1 VTDRATIVTCDERSD
16 GYPARVRGVI
26 VVGGSA
32 GGVQA
37 TVDFVAGLPADLRAC
52 VLVTLHIGPH
62 AYSRLPQILTRA
74 GPLPAEHA
82 RDGTPLCAGTIL
94 VAPPDRHLLVVDGH
108 ARLSTG
114 PRINRHR
121 PAVDAMFA
129 SAARWGGPRVV
140 AAVLSG
146 TRDDGA
152 VGGALVARAGGT
164 VLAQDPIEAT
174 FPSMP
179 QMAVATVPGT
189 RTARAREL
197 GALAQECLSR
207 ATATPRTE
215 ADMAVEHDP
224 GRDPGFLL
232 PGETRLTRLA
242 CPDCGGGLAEAEVG
256 DVSYFHCHVG
266 HQFSPQG
273 LEAAQRDTAET
284 KLWAALAAL
293 EEHAV
298 VARKL
303 STATGERSE
312 EYRLAADESVD
323 TADVLRRRLHE
334 S

>member
-1 VTDRATIVTCDERSD
+1 M
-16 GYPARVRGVI
+16 
-26 VVGGSA
+26 
-32 GGVQA
+32 
-37 TVDFVAGLPADLRAC
+37 DFVACLPADLSAC

-62 AYSRLPQILTRA
+62 AHSRLPQILARV

-82 RDGTPLCAGTIL
+82 CDGAPLRAGTIL
-94 VAPPDRHLLVVDGH
+94 VAPPDRHLLMVDGH
-108 ARLSTG
+108 TQLSAG

-129 SAARWGGPRVV
+129 SAARWAGPRVV
-140 AAVLSG
+140 AVVLSG

-152 VGGALVARAGGT
+152 VGAALVARAGGT
-164 VLAQDPIEAT
+164 VFVQDPSEAA

-179 QMAVATVPGT
+179 QMAIAAVPA
-189 RTARAREL
+189 ARAAPARGL
-197 GALAQECLSR
+197 GALAQESLSR
-207 ATATPRTE
+207 AIAAPRTE
-215 ADMAVEHDP
+215 ADMSVEHDP

-242 CPDCGGGLAEAEVG
+242 CPDCGGGLAEVEVG
-256 DVSYFHCHVG
+256 EVSYYHCHVG

-303 STATGERSE
+303 STAVGERSE
-312 EYRLAADESVD
+312 EYRLAADESVH
-323 TADVLRRRLHE
+323 TADVLRRRLHDR
-334 S
+334 

>member
-1 VTDRATIVTCDERSD
+1 M
-16 GYPARVRGVI
+16 
-26 VVGGSA
+26 
-32 GGVQA
+32 
-37 TVDFVAGLPADLRAC
+37 
-52 VLVTLHIGPH
+52 LVTLHIGPH

-179 QMAVATVPGT
+179 SMAVATVPGT

-224 GRDPGFLL
+224 GPRPRIPPARRDAADPAGLSRLRRRPRRGRGRRRELL
-232 PGETRLTRLA
+232 PWPRRAPVLTPGPGGCAAGHRRDEALGGA
-242 CPDCGGGLAEAEVG
+242 GCPRGARCGGAQTLDRYRGAVRG
-256 DVSYFHCHVG
+256 D
-266 HQFSPQG
+266 
-273 LEAAQRDTAET
+273 
-284 KLWAALAAL
+284 
-293 EEHAV
+293 
-298 VARKL
+298 
-303 STATGERSE
+303 
-312 EYRLAADESVD
+312 RLAADESVD